1 MPRGRTAKKKIETG
15 LSSKV
20 TLSYYT
26 IKDVMTILG
35 CGRTKASEVVRK
47 LNDELEEK
55 GYMRFPLGRVPK
67 KYFEERYHLVE
78 RREA

>member
-1 MPRGRTAKKKIETG
+1 MPRGRTAKKKTDTG
-15 LSSKV
+15 LSSMV

-67 KYFEERYHLVE
+67 KYFEERYHLAE
-78 RREA
+78 RKEA

>member
-1 MPRGRTAKKKIETG
+1 MPKGRATKKKAETS
-15 LSSKV
+15 LSNMV

-35 CGRTKASEVVRK
+35 CGRTKASEVVRT
-47 LNDELEEK
+47 LNDELEGK